1 MEDEQ
6 SITDRE
12 NAFTRNCAMKNAYP
26 LALLILVSG
35 SELLAQERF
44 RLDAP
49 NPGVSAEAFLTEGE
63 LVVVDQAGKNTVY
76 VREAQF
82 DSQDGQWLGYF
93 ARNLNQV
100 IRWPV
105 VRAGNM
111 QIGDVSGG
119 SVRYR
124 TSQMAIQSLDRVAKR
139 PVLPPPMTQA
149 PPNSPLNTPFAGQ
162 PQADPS
168 LGAAFV
174 DSLQG
179 IAPSPIFDSI
189 YQGQDARAQ
198 MLQLATFDPRG
209 SQLYLTRDHLNA
221 LSLSRNPVADS
232 NWWVVPAGNAYVR
245 VQHYLNGRVTAL
257 SATRNQTVSLVAISQ
272 DPRQLWRVSTIAANR
287 SRYVLENAMYS
298 GQCMA
303 SVGGQ
308 LLLQPISY
316 APSQWWVPMT
326 APILPNYEPFWRT
339 VSQEVHANSPLAPAQ
354 LGLVNTHRT
363 ALLILLADQRQAG
376 NVQQLRIEPGQTA
389 TLTLDRDAGA
399 TMVESYEIRSP
410 SGVWDRQ
417 QFTTAIPPRVFYDL
431 SVYEE
436 FLQSIAIDRTGKSPN
451 PIEDVNYM
459 PKSVGW
465 LQIPPGAALPQ
476 NSQMD
481 AIAQARA
488 ANNPGAVRRLD
499 PKQFEFKPTSPTEAI
514 LDEFKSVPRKK
525 F

>member
-1 MEDEQ
+1 
-6 SITDRE
+6 
-12 NAFTRNCAMKNAYP
+12 MKNAYV
-26 LALLILVSG
+26 LSLLILVSG
-35 SELLAQERF
+35 SVLIAQERF
-44 RLDAP
+44 RLDTP
-49 NPGVSAEAFLTEGE
+49 NPGASADAYLTDSD
-63 LVVVDQAGKNTVY
+63 LVVVDQAGKNTLY
-76 VREAQF
+76 VREARF

-105 VRAGNM
+105 AHIGNM
-111 QIGDVSGG
+111 QIGDISGG
-119 SVRYR
+119 AVRYR
-124 TSQMAIQSLDRVAKR
+124 TSQMVIQPLDRVANR
-139 PVLPPPMTQA
+139 PVLPPPSMPFPRQ
-149 PPNSPLNTPFAGQ
+149 PPV
-162 PQADPS
+162 DPN

-179 IAPSPIFDSI
+179 ITPSPIFDSI
-189 YQGQDARAQ
+189 NQGQEARAQ

-209 SQLYLTRDHLNA
+209 SQLYLTRDQLNT
-221 LSLSRNPVADS
+221 LSLSRNPVVDS
-232 NWWVVPAGNAYVR
+232 NWWVVPAGNSYVR
-245 VQHYLNGRVTAL
+245 IQHYQNGRVTAL
-257 SATRNQTVSLVAISQ
+257 GATRTQTVSLAAISQ
-272 DPRQLWRVSTIAANR
+272 DPRQLWRVSSIASNR
-287 SRYVLENAMYS
+287 NRFVLENAMYS

-316 APSQWWVPMT
+316 APTQWWVPMS
-326 APILPNYEPFWRT
+326 APTLPNYEPFWRT
-339 VSQEVHANSPLAPAQ
+339 VNQQVHANSPLAPAQ
-354 LGLVNTHRT
+354 LGLVNSHRT

-376 NVQQLRIEPGQTA
+376 KVQQMRIEPGQTA

-399 TMVESYEIRSP
+399 TIVETYEIRSP
-410 SGVWDRQ
+410 AGVWDRQ

-431 SVYEE
+431 SIYEE

-465 LQIPPGAALPQ
+465 FQIPPGAALPQ
-476 NSQMD
+476 KSNMD
-481 AIAQARA
+481 AMGQARA

-499 PKQFEFKPTSPTEAI
+499 PKQFEFKPASPTEAI